1 MPEQVGVENLKRL
14 VKFGCDVTKQL
25 SDSLSDGY
33 QWTDLLSLVDELSQI
48 PGVVQS
54 LPQVKAEL
62 ADLSP
67 AERTE
72 LHGYLVQEFD
82 IPNDDVEAFIENALS
97 FVLSALAL
105 VEQWKALKTPEAP
118 PAPDAPI
125 Q

>member
-25 SDSLSDGY
+25 SDSLADGY

-72 LHGYLVQEFD
+72 LHAYLVEEFD
-82 IPNDDVEAFIENALS
+82 LPNDKVEAFVENSVA
-97 FVLSALAL
+97 FAISALAL
-105 VEQWKALKTPEAP
+105 VEQWKDLKTP
-118 PAPDAPI
+118 PAPDA
-125 Q
+125 